1 MCIRDSQ
8 RTGKVVDGHARVEEA
23 ITAGVS
29 VPVLYVDLDEE
40 EERFV
45 LATLDPISAL
55 ATYDADVVADLTDGL
70 NLESEAVKDL
80 LASAPPA
87 VDLGDD
93 WDGLGGLGGAGGARH
108 PRAAGGG
115 DTVGGGR
122 CNLVWGG
129 THTSHGGK
137 DS

>member
-1 MCIRDSQ
+1 M
-8 RTGKVVDGHARVEEA
+8 
-23 ITAGVS
+23 
-29 VPVLYVDLDEE
+29 
-40 EERFV
+40 

-93 WDGLGGLGGAGGARH
+93 WDGLGGLGGLGEPA
-108 PRAAGGG
+108 
-115 DTVGGGR
+115 
-122 CNLVWGG
+122 
-129 THTSHGGK
+129 THVCSECGHTFGC
-137 DS
+137 DR